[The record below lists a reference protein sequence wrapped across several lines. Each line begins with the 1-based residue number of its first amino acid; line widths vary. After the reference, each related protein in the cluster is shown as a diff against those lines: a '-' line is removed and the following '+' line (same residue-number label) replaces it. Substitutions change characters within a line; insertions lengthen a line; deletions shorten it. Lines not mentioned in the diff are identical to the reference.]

1 MKLND
6 VIVTVFFIGRISF
19 APGTLASL
27 ATAMFFYAFLQHCSI
42 YLILMITLSIY
53 ILALVSVSR
62 YTRDMIHKDKSEIV
76 IDEVI
81 GQLIAL
87 TPIIWYKNNLDSTF
101 VSICASIFLFRFF
114 DIVKP
119 QPIKYFDNIN
129 KAWAVIIDDCIAGLF
144 AAITLIIL
152 IEYLAK

>member
-1 MKLND
+1 MKLNEL
-6 VIVTVFFIGRISF
+6 IVTVFLIGKISF
-19 APGTLASL
+19 APGTLSSL
-27 ATAMFFYAFLQHCSI
+27 ATAIFFYAFLQYYSI
-42 YLILMITLSIY
+42 YLILVITLSIY

-62 YTRDMIHKDKSEIV
+62 YTKDMIHKDKSEIV

-87 TPIIWYKNNLDSTF
+87 TPIIWYKNNLDSTI
-101 VSICASIFLFRFF
+101 VPILASIFLFRFF

-129 KAWAVIIDDCIAGLF
+129 KAWAVIFDDCVAGVIS
-144 AAITLIIL
+144 AIVLIFLLDQFGI
-152 IEYLAK
+152 

>member
-1 MKLND
+1 MKLNE
-6 VIVTVFFIGRISF
+6 VIVTVFLIGRISI

-27 ATAMFFYAFLQHCSI
+27 ATAVFFCIFLQQYSV
-42 YLILMITLSIY
+42 YLILVMTFSIY
-53 ILALVSVSR
+53 ILALISISG
-62 YTRDMIHKDKSEIV
+62 YTKDLIHKDKSEIV

-87 TPIIWYKNNLDSTF
+87 IPIIWYKDNLDSTF
-101 VSICASIFLFRFF
+101 LLICTSVILFRFF

-129 KAWAVIIDDCIAGLF
+129 KAWAVIFDDCVAGF
-144 AAITLIIL
+144 ISAVVLILL
-152 IEYLAK
+152 INLLLI